1 MKNINAAQLV
11 PKLVVGMAIFLAVVV
26 GNGVADENY
35 TNVALSLGALA
46 VIAMVALGRRF
57 FILIPICWGLT
68 GQISVLPLPF
78 SVRQLVIILASAIF
92 IQGAIFK
99 TNKGSKTNR
108 EAIDICIWINILY
121 ICIVFFRN
129 PVGINALGGD
139 RVGGK
144 PYVDVI
150 LSVMCYLIL
159 RQHRI
164 SGALATKLPK
174 YVLLTSFFTAVAG
187 AIGFFL
193 PQLGDNLAYLY
204 SAFSCTGTVG
214 ITSQSE
220 MASGSITRWIF
231 MQGLGESIILY
242 IVSLSNPAQLLN
254 PNNIKYLLF
263 YILGMIAILVSGF
276 RSAIIQALLATM
288 ISVTS
293 RDRIVGFFKILAI
306 LFFIATGAI
315 AMSYLPIK
323 LPATF
328 QRALSFLPGNW
339 DADASADAKD
349 SSEWRFDMWKMVLN
363 SDRYIHDKIFGDGF
377 GYLRADYERSIDL
390 MQGKSQLA
398 TTEVQQE
405 MFMLNGDFHSGP
417 ISTIR
422 FVGFVGLALLLASF
436 YYMLKMAI
444 SVIKYSKGTDFQFVS
459 YFYSFPIIA
468 LPFIFIFVFGDY
480 RVDFCAILFYLGMLE
495 MIRNSIRESYTIIKV
510 SNQAAEL

>member
-11 PKLVVGMAIFLAVVV
+11 PILVVGMAIFLAVVV

-35 TNVALSLGALA
+35 TTVALSLGALA
-46 VIAMVALGRRF
+46 VIAMVALGSRF

-68 GQISVLPLPF
+68 GQISILPLPF
-78 SVRQLVIILASAIF
+78 SIRQLVIILASAIF

-108 EAIDICIWINILY
+108 EAIDIWIWVSIGY
-121 ICIVFFRN
+121 IIIIFFMN

-144 PYVDVI
+144 PYVDVA
-150 LSVMCYLIL
+150 LGLMSYLIL
-159 RQHRI
+159 KGQRI
-164 SGALATKLPK
+164 SGRLAMKLPK
-174 YVLLTSFFTAVAG
+174 YVLMVSIFAAVAG
-187 AIGFFL
+187 GIGFFL
-193 PQLGDNLAYLY
+193 PQLGDELSYFY
-204 SAFSCTGTVG
+204 SAFSSSGTVG
-214 ITSQSE
+214 IS
-220 MASGSITRWIF
+220 SGAESNFSSGTRWIF
-231 MQGLGESIILY
+231 LQPLGITLILY
-242 IVSLSNPAQLLN
+242 TVSACNPASLLDI
-254 PNNIKYLLF
+254 NNLKFGAAYLLGNVT
-263 YILGMIAILVSGF
+263 ILASGF
-276 RSAIIQALLATM
+276 RSGLIQVLLLTT
-288 ISVTS
+288 ISVML
-293 RDRIVGFFKILAI
+293 RERIMGFFKIIISVFVLAS
-306 LFFIATGAI
+306 GAVAI
-315 AMSYLPIK
+315 SYLPIK
-323 LPATF
+323 LPTSF
-328 QRALSFLPGNW
+328 QRTLSFLPGNW
-339 DADASADAKD
+339 EQEAILDASG
-349 SSEWRFDMWKMVLN
+349 SSEWRFEMWKLVLN

-405 MFMLNGDFHSGP
+405 MFMLDGDFHSGP

-422 FVGFVGLALLLASF
+422 FVGFVGLALLLVSF

-480 RVDFCAILFYLGMLE
+480 REDFCAILFYLGMLE